1 MIPLAQLLAS
11 LEGSV
16 TTEQEQE
23 ALQLVD
29 ALSDAQLQE
38 LTSTRYVKSWPAGVV
53 LQHLPVSRLVPY
65 AAPLLVHLQDLNWPA
80 APHVAPVVVAMGAAA
95 VPALR
100 RVFATDPDDG
110 IWIQN
115 LINNV
120 VMRWPTPVARL
131 LEAELVGYV
140 RYAAREGE
148 SITALEALQRLLP
161 AGEHRQLYDFLR
173 GVYEHDAVLLSELRD
188 TFDYE

>member
-38 LTSTRYVKSWPAGVV
+38 LTSTRCVKSWPAGLV

-120 VMRWPTPVARL
+120 VMRWPTPLARL

-173 GVYEHDAVLLSELRD
+173 GVYGLDAALLSELRD